1 MTPIGRKGMKIE
13 KQTEEFTIP
22 DISSFKPIIASEEDI
37 QKFKEG
43 GSFNIIPEGALHA
56 RKNNMEV
63 ENITKKGIP
72 VVDKDGV
79 Q

>member
-1 MTPIGRKGMKIE
+1 MTPVGKKGMKIE
-13 KQTEEFTIP
+13 KQEDEFIIP
-22 DISSFKPIIASEEDI
+22 DISNFKPIIALEEEV

-79 Q
+79 

>member
-1 MTPIGRKGMKIE
+1 MTQVGRKGMKIE
-13 KQTEEFTIP
+13 KQTEAEFIIP
-22 DISSFKPIIASEEDI
+22 DISNFKPIIATEEDV

-79 Q
+79 